1 MALNELRAEYAQV
14 VDDLETALN
23 AVQAEDITDEDR
35 TAKEDEFKA
44 LETRAD
50 ELATK
55 IETVQKQEG
64 RKAHLASV
72 PEIKSP
78 EVRVEVGRE
87 ELTYRK
93 GDAQG
98 DHSYFRDLWNAQVR
112 GNRDAYDRLERNN
125 IEARDL
131 SRTDTSSVGEF
142 VPPAWLLEL
151 YQPGI
156 RASKRVTANLVRQL
170 PLPGGTDSINIPRIS
185 TNPTVAAQTADNA
198 AVNEV
203 DTVSATVT
211 AGVQTFAGQN
221 DVAIQVLE
229 QSPLAGG
236 FDQLIFAELMADLDR
251 YVDAQVLNGTGANGQ
266 VKGFVPVAIAG
277 SQKVAYTDASPTV
290 VEFFT
295 NLSAPKMVSLITTA
309 RKDTVSAFVM
319 HPRRWYW
326 LMSGLD
332 SSNRPL
338 VVPTAGGPNNAD
350 GTQTV
355 GGAAEGSVGQLIG
368 IPVYLDPNIPVLL
381 TNGAGAAG
389 TEDIIIG
396 AHFEDAILFESSV
409 RTRVLPEVLS
419 GTLTTRL
426 QVYEYAAFTAERA
439 TSGVGAIYDTGMAA
453 PSGF

>member
-1 MALNELRAEYAQV
+1 LPHVNELR
-14 VDDLETALN
+14 
-23 AVQAEDITDEDR
+23 
-35 TAKEDEFKA
+35 DEFATLDARITELLAKDERSEEEVTE
-44 LETRAD
+44 LEAADKRSD
-50 ELATK
+50 ELATEIQTAEARDK
-55 IETVQKQEG
+55 RRTAVGAMKPEPATTVQ
-64 RKAHLASV
+64 
-72 PEIKSP
+72 
-78 EVRVEVGRE
+78 VGKE
-87 ELTYRK
+87 EKTYRE
-93 GDAQG
+93 GNQPG
-98 DHSYFRDLWNAQVR
+98 DHSYFRDLWHATTR
-112 GNRDAYDRLERNN
+112 GDYEARERLIRNN
-125 IEARDL
+125 AEARDL
-131 SRTDTSSVGEF
+131 TRTDTSSVGEF

-156 RASKRVTANLVRQL
+156 RATKRVTANLVRHL
-170 PLPGGTDSINIPRIS
+170 PLPPGTDSLNVPRIS
-185 TNPTVAAQTADNA
+185 TNPTVAAQTADNQ

-221 DVAIQVLE
+221 DVAIQVLD

-236 FDQLIFAELMADLDR
+236 FDALIFSELMADLDR
-251 YVDAQVLNGTGANGQ
+251 YVDSQVINGTGANGQ

-295 NLSAPKMVSLITTA
+295 NLSAPKVVSLITTA
-309 RKDTVSAFVM
+309 RKDTVDAFVM

-350 GTQTV
+350 GTQSV
-355 GGAAEGSVGQLIG
+355 GGAAEGAVGQLIG

-389 TEDIIIG
+389 TEDIILA
-396 AHFEDAILFESSV
+396 AHFQDAILFESSV

-419 GTLTTRL
+419 GTLEVRL

-453 PSGF
+453 VSGF